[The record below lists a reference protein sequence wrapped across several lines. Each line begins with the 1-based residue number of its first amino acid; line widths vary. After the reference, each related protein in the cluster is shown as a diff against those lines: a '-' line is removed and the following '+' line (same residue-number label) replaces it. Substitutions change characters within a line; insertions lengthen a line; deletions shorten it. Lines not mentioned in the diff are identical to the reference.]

1 MNKLI
6 PTLTRLILSLIFSVL
21 VIVSG
26 NSQPIIKVHGNTDK
40 TATKRLILECL
51 NQLEVQE
58 DFHLI
63 VRYSKSMSRTQP
75 GQTFYQHASDTDPR
89 PIIWVW
95 IKANLNRKLQRNVLV
110 HEMIHVKQ
118 FAKGELIIN
127 HDQHVYWN
135 GEKHQYD
142 GNIHS
147 ADSPWEFEAH
157 KDDGKLAKLML
168 EAIQEPWLA
177 KRAQ

>member
-1 MNKLI
+1 MNKL
-6 PTLTRLILSLIFSVL
+6 TRFRARLILMSIFV
-21 VIVSG
+21 VFIIVSG
-26 NSQPIIKVHGNTDK
+26 NSQPIVKVHGNTDK

-51 NQLEVQE
+51 NQLEVYE

-63 VRYSKSMSRTQP
+63 VRYSENMSRTQP
-75 GQTFYQHASDTDPR
+75 GQTFFQDANPR

-127 HDQHVYWN
+127 NDQHVYWN
-135 GEKHQYD
+135 GQKQQYT

-147 ADSPWEFEAH
+147 ADSQWEFEAH
-157 KDDGKLAKLML
+157 RDDGKLAKLLL
-168 EAIQEPWLA
+168 ESIHEPWLA
-177 KRAQ
+177 KRSQ